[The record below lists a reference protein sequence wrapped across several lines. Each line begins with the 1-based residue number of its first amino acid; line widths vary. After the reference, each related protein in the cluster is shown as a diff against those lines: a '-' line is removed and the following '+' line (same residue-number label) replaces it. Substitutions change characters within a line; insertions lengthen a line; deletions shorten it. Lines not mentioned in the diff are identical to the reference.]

1 MGCEWLVVILCK
13 LGVGKAQRA
22 TGHFAA
28 VIINAI
34 IDQIGQGRRMKGGD
48 EFGPPVYQLTGGQD
62 TEAG

>member
-1 MGCEWLVVILCK
+1 MAGGNLHRP
-13 LGVGKAQRA
+13 GVGRALRA
-22 TGHFAA
+22 TGHSAA

-48 EFGPPVYQLTGGQD
+48 EFGPSVYQLTGGQP

>member
-1 MGCEWLVVILCK
+1 M
-13 LGVGKAQRA
+13 GKAQRA
-22 TGHFAA
+22 TGHSAA

-48 EFGPPVYQLTGGQD
+48 EFGPPVYQLTGGHA